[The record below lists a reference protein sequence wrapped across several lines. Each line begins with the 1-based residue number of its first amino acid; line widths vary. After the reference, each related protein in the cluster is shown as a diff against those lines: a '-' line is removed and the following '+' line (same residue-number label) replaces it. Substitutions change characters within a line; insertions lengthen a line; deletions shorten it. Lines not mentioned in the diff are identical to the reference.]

1 MKPTAAT
8 VLPATRQ
15 PVGQSPGRDR
25 GAPYRLVVLGSETA
39 DAVSGAGGL
48 IVDAVRAGWRVAM
61 YLEIA
66 PEPRAL
72 RILGV
77 EDGQLLA
84 TDVGFGPGEADAVVF
99 AADIYHRHRGVR
111 RCLADAVR
119 RGAPDVAAWGGPW
132 SAAPASASDIDH
144 RLSPAA
150 RAFKS
155 HAMQAVGAPPPAG
168 AAERFYG
175 GLHRLIATSPPPE

>member
-84 TDVGFGPGEADAVVF
+84 ADVGFGPGEADAVVF
-99 AADIYHRHRGVR
+99 AAAIYHRHRGVR

-132 SAAPASASDIDH
+132 STAPASASDVDH

-155 HAMQAVGAPPPAG
+155 YAMQATGTATPAG
-168 AAERFYG
+168 PAERFYG